1 MKSKMTSFF
10 MGSHAG
16 FAYLL
21 PIQMKKVNNKAHKLQ
36 IVH

>member
-16 FAYLL
+16 LAYLL
-21 PIQMKKVNNKAHKLQ
+21 PIQMEESEQ
-36 IVH
+36 

>member
-16 FAYLL
+16 LAYLFL
-21 PIQMKKVNNKAHKLQ
+21 IQMKESER
-36 IVH
+36 